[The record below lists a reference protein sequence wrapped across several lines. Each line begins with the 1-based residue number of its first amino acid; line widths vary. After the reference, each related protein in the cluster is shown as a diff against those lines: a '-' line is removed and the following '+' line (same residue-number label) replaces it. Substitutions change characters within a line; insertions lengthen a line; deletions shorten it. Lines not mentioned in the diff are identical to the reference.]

1 VLSVAKILRMPNT
14 ETLHKGARREFVE
27 EFFLHYREAGR
38 PTVRTVA
45 DWIRDNDSLSGTASA
60 ETVRRVL
67 AGLTVSRN
75 WATVEA
81 ILYAFCAL
89 GPGPTQPRACA
100 GHSGDIATKPPP
112 AAATTNAATP
122 PPAHRSQV
130 PLAY

>member
-14 ETLHKGARREFVE
+14 ETLPKGARRKCVE
-27 EFFLHYREAGR
+27 ELFLHYREAGR

-67 AGLTVSRN
+67 VGLTVPRN

-81 ILYAFCAL
+81 ILYLLC
-89 GPGPTQPRACA
+89 TRART
-100 GHSGDIATKPPP
+100 DP
-112 AAATTNAATP
+112 AAGLRWSLWRHRHQATTRRSHYKRRDATTSP
-122 PPAHRSQV
+122 
-130 PLAY
+130 